1 MQVDYF
7 QLSEAFK
14 LDKADRAG
22 TTDYFLDT
30 LYKTNPEKTN
40 YKGNQ
45 ADVYMTFTELSAI
58 LSISTDTIKP
68 YPDSLILSIW

>member
-14 LDKADRAG
+14 LDKADRTG
-22 TTDYFLDT
+22 DYFADV
-30 LYKTNPEKTN
+30 LYKTNPELTN
-40 YKGNQ
+40 YQGEQVN
-45 ADVYMTFTELSAI
+45 VYMTFTELSAL
-58 LSISTDTIKP
+58 LSISTDTIEP